1 MALVVVALVRGSRPY
16 EETFVV
22 PGGPEEWLQ
31 KCHDALEGA
40 PHLSDVKVSD
50 DPLPGSGTLPAKARR
65 LGTGCRNHAS
75 RGVRVDADHGAGHGG
90 ADPGHRDKAP
100 RVPNRRTA
108 HSATGPTPTGR
119 TAGTTSE
126 VAEHWIARFAGRDQ
140 DITEGVLMRKLLKNR
155 NADDIG
161 EKFQTKVTA
170 SALPSDHPSSF
181 SDAVQFVSVSKSYG
195 RRRRR
200 RDVLQGITASFPR
213 GTLTAVMGLSG
224 SGKSTLLQCAAG
236 LDRPSAGSIHIGG
249 IDLTALR
256 RKKLS
261 VLRREHV
268 GFVFQA
274 FNLVPTLSVAENIAL
289 PLRLDGRHVDR
300 KLVREVADRVGIADQ
315 LRRLPDTLSGGQQQ
329 RVAIARALITNPEV
343 IFADEPTAA
352 LDPYTTE
359 AVLSLLRRAVDE
371 LGQTVVL
378 VTHQPSVAAWADRV
392 LILHRGRLVE
402 VKELPDPTEL
412 TNQLRLLGAGEE
424 AAS

>member
-1 MALVVVALVRGSRPY
+1 
-16 EETFVV
+16 
-22 PGGPEEWLQ
+22 
-31 KCHDALEGA
+31 
-40 PHLSDVKVSD
+40 
-50 DPLPGSGTLPAKARR
+50 
-65 LGTGCRNHAS
+65 
-75 RGVRVDADHGAGHGG
+75 
-90 ADPGHRDKAP
+90 
-100 RVPNRRTA
+100 
-108 HSATGPTPTGR
+108 
-119 TAGTTSE
+119 
-126 VAEHWIARFAGRDQ
+126 
-140 DITEGVLMRKLLKNR
+140 MRKLLKNR

-236 LDRPSAGSIHIGG
+236 LDRPSAGKIHIGG

-402 VKELPDPTEL
+402 VQESPDPTEL
-412 TNQLRLLGAGEE
+412 TNQLHLLGAGEE

>member
-1 MALVVVALVRGSRPY
+1 
-16 EETFVV
+16 
-22 PGGPEEWLQ
+22 
-31 KCHDALEGA
+31 
-40 PHLSDVKVSD
+40 
-50 DPLPGSGTLPAKARR
+50 
-65 LGTGCRNHAS
+65 
-75 RGVRVDADHGAGHGG
+75 
-90 ADPGHRDKAP
+90 
-100 RVPNRRTA
+100 
-108 HSATGPTPTGR
+108 
-119 TAGTTSE
+119 
-126 VAEHWIARFAGRDQ
+126 
-140 DITEGVLMRKLLKNR
+140 MRKLLKNR

-236 LDRPSAGSIHIGG
+236 LDRPSAGKIHIGG

-402 VKELPDPTEL
+402 VKESPDPTEL